1 MNLDNVRPGDLL
13 YRTKGIVEHAGIYL
27 GNNQVFHN
35 SPDNDVEVVSFE
47 KYAAGKEVKVIHKSV
62 DDPKKLS
69 EQLELIL
76 TASKKYSAMSY
87 NCEHIANL
95 LIMGRAHSPQIAAT
109 AIGAVVMGILA
120 KDKSVLQMIGWGV
133 LGGVIGCLVSNGAR
147 KYDGKVLDHLEQIPA
162 LKS

>member
-1 MNLDNVRPGDLL
+1 MNLNNLRPGDLL
-13 YRTKGIVEHAGIYL
+13 YRKKGVVEHAGIYL
-27 GNNQVFHN
+27 GSEQVFHN

-47 KYAAGKEVKVIHKSV
+47 KYAAGKEVKVIHKSI

-76 TASKKYSAMSY
+76 TASKKYSVVSY

-109 AIGAVVMGILA
+109 TIGAVIMGILA
-120 KDKSVLQMIGWGV
+120 KDKGMLQMLGWGV
-133 LGGVIGCLVSNGAR
+133 LGGVIGCLVSNSMR
-147 KYDGKVLDHLEQIPA
+147 KYDGSIVDHKPN
-162 LKS
+162 KSVTPN